1 VCDKRRVVQDIKQ
14 KLKKF
19 LGTKV
24 QVQTEQ
30 GAQQRMPRADNL
42 MCLDENGRR
51 HGDLPWEQPA
61 AAAVPRP
68 RVHSQDKARVQ
79 VGTNTPR
86 SDTVLIFTI
95 SSNCLVVSNV
105 L

>member
-30 GAQQRMPRADNL
+30 GPQQRVQRADNL
-42 MCLDENGRR
+42 MRLDEDGWR
-51 HGDLPWEQPA
+51 HGDLPWEEPA
-61 AAAVPRP
+61 TAAVPRP
-68 RVHSQDKARVQ
+68 RVHSQSKARVQ
-79 VGTNTPR
+79 VRPNTPR
-86 SDTVLIFTI
+86 SDTVLI
-95 SSNCLVVSNV
+95 
-105 L
+105 